1 MEKLVKQN
9 EIPRAVE
16 ALKQKVLAG
25 SLNPLEVYVTI
36 KKVEEALKQAKK
48 ELLDLAVDEAAK
60 YGTGSYSCYDADVTL
75 KNAAGR
81 WDFTEIPGIISK
93 ELELKALKDKHKAA
107 LKHEIVDTETGELVQ
122 APIFKPGRETISIK
136 LKKEWL

>member
-136 LKKEWL
+136 LKKE

>member
-48 ELLDLAVDEAAK
+48 ELLGLAVDEAAK

-136 LKKEWL
+136 LKKE

>member
-136 LKKEWL
+136 LKKQ